1 MPAFEPVFIPED
13 YFRELTKEEIFPG
26 PSRPLEI
33 DLGCGDGSF
42 LIAMAQQFPE
52 RNFLGVERLAGRV
65 AKVAKKI
72 TAAGLTN
79 VRVFRLESSYTVGW
93 VLPTAGISR
102 LHLLCPDPWPKKK
115 HHARRLMTIDEFK
128 QGLVRILEPGAEFL
142 FKTDDTPYFEV
153 GIAEIDAMPQ
163 FERLEWPVEAFF
175 YAQTD
180 FERQWLRQ
188 GKSMNR
194 ARWRKPQT

>member
-1 MPAFEPVFIPED
+1 MPNFEPVFIPLD
-13 YFRELTKEEIFPG
+13 YFRELRKDEIFSDS
-26 PSRPLEI
+26 SRPLEI

-42 LIAMAQQFPE
+42 LIAMAMQHPE

-72 TAAGLTN
+72 AAAGLN
-79 VRVFRLESSYTVGW
+79 NARVLRLESAYTVGW
-93 VLPTAGISR
+93 LLPAASVAR

-115 HHARRLMTIDEFK
+115 HHGRRLMAIEEF
-128 QGLVRILEPGAEFL
+128 QRGLERILEPQGEFL
-142 FKTDDTPYFEV
+142 FKTDDAEYFDV
-153 GIAEIDAMPQ
+153 GTAEFDALPA
-163 FERLEWPVEAFF
+163 FERLDWPEEAFF

-188 GKSMNR
+188 GRTLQR
-194 ARWRKPQT
+194 ARWRKR

>member
-1 MPAFEPVFIPED
+1 MPNFEPVFIPDD
-13 YFRELTKEEIFPG
+13 YFRELTKGEIFADPA
-26 PSRPLEI
+26 RPLEI

-42 LIAMAQQFPE
+42 LVAMAVQHPE

-65 AKVAKKI
+65 AKVARKI

-79 VRVFRLESSYTVGW
+79 ARVLRLESVYTVGW
-93 VLPTAGISR
+93 LLPAASVTR

-115 HHARRLMTIDEFK
+115 HHARRLMAIPEFHR
-128 QGLVRILEPGAEFL
+128 GLHRILEPQGEFL
-142 FKTDDTPYFEV
+142 FKTDDAEYFAV
-153 GIAEIDAMPQ
+153 GTAEFDALSD
-163 FERLEWPVEAFF
+163 FERLDWPEDAFF

-188 GKSMNR
+188 GKTLQR
-194 ARWRKPQT
+194 ARWRVR